1 MTIQINTDR
10 NINGNE
16 KLEAYFISSTEEALA
31 RFSEHITRIELH
43 LSDENGTKEGPNNK
57 RCLLEARLAGRPPIA
72 VTHQA
77 DTIEQAYKG
86 SMSKLKA
93 ALETI
98 LGKLKEHQ

>member
-16 KLEAYFISSTEEALA
+16 KFESHFTTATEEALS
-31 RFSEHITRIELH
+31 RFSEQITRVEVH
-43 LSDENGTKEGPNNK
+43 LSDENGIKEGPNNK

-77 DTIEQAYKG
+77 DTVEQAYKG

-93 ALETI
+93 SLETI
-98 LGKLKEHQ
+98 LGKLKDHQ